1 MEITA
6 GVGAFSKAAAPVINI
21 AGQNVPLD
29 IDGAAHKKLNAESSL
44 GEHIVNVTVAF
55 VDQEGKKQTITKPIK
70 YTVGQSTASIALDKM
85 NVLYIGVDNPV
96 SVAASGAGDD
106 KIGFSVTGGGGT
118 YSKVGGGKYIV
129 RVNTVTDECWIN
141 VSVEGKVAGKSKFR
155 VRTIPKPIAIIGPYE
170 SGANVPAG
178 GFKAQAGVPRFI
190 GGLVGYLGYESVR
203 FFEPTLKSK
212 MTRSANVPDGI
223 FLLADTIIAF
233 DHARRSLSLIANVLD
248 GDIESANRKL
258 DEIEARIHQSLPPV
272 EKRAVQTSKTRSNMT
287 QGKYEDMVRD
297 AKEYI
302 VAGDIFQVV
311 LSQRFSRET
320 NVEPFDVYRA
330 VRRLN
335 PSPYMFFFDFGLVD
349 DEPLFIVGSSP
360 EMFVRL
366 EGRTASIRP
375 IAGTRPRGADAASD
389 AALAEELL
397 ADPKERAEHVML
409 VDLSRNDF
417 GRVCEYGTV
426 KVSDF
431 FTIEK
436 YSHVMHIVSH
446 VEGKLRPEFTAFD
459 LVRAAF
465 PHGTVSGAPKVR
477 ALEIISELEP
487 DARGAYAGA
496 VGYFGFDGNMDTCLA
511 LRTMIARGNTLN
523 VQAGAGIVADSNPTT
538 EFQETVNKAS
548 AMLKAIEMAETNS

>member
-1 MEITA
+1 MLVEAQTTTQTTIIREISADLETPISVYMKLR
-6 GVGAFSKAAAPVINI
+6 GNGASF
-21 AGQNVPLD
+21 L
-29 IDGAAHKKLNAESSL
+29 LE
-44 GEHIVNVTVAF
+44 
-55 VDQEGKKQTITKPIK
+55 
-70 YTVGQSTASIALDKM
+70 
-85 NVLYIGVDNPV
+85 
-96 SVAASGAGDD
+96 
-106 KIGFSVTGGGGT
+106 
-118 YSKVGGGKYIV
+118 
-129 RVNTVTDECWIN
+129 
-141 VSVEGKVAGKSKFR
+141 SVEGGERIARYSFIGIRPRAQYVIRGNEIEIIESESSRLVTFDEKVDPTYFLQEEMSRYKS
-155 VRTIPKPIAIIGPYE
+155 PALAP
-170 SGANVPAG
+170 GASVTP
-178 GFKAQAGVPRFI
+178 QASVPRFI

-212 MTRSANVPDGI
+212 MSHRAERSEPTGEHSRTVPDGI
-223 FLLADTIIAF
+223 YLLADTVVAF

-248 GDIESANRKL
+248 GDVESANRKL
-258 DEIEARIHQSLPPV
+258 DEIEACIHQPLPPLQPH
-272 EKRAVQTSKTRSNMT
+272 EVQRSKTRSNMT
-287 QGKYEDMVRD
+287 QGRFEDMVRD
-297 AKEYI
+297 AQEHI
-302 VAGDIFQVV
+302 AAGDIFQVV
-311 LSQRFSRET
+311 LSQRFTRQT

-335 PSPYMFFFDFGLVD
+335 PSPYMFFFDFGIVD
-349 DEPLFIVGSSP
+349 DEPLYIVGSSP

-366 EGRTASIRP
+366 EGRTASLRP
-375 IAGTRPRGADAASD
+375 IAGTRPRGSDADAD
-389 AALAEELL
+389 TALAQELL

-409 VDLSRNDF
+409 VDLGRNDL

-446 VEGKLRPEFTAFD
+446 VEGKLRPDLTAFD

-465 PHGTVSGAPKVR
+465 PAGTVSGAPKVR
-477 ALEIISELEP
+477 ALEIIAELES

-511 LRTMIARGNTLN
+511 LRTMLARGNTFS

-538 EFQETVNKAS
+538 EYQETVNKAS